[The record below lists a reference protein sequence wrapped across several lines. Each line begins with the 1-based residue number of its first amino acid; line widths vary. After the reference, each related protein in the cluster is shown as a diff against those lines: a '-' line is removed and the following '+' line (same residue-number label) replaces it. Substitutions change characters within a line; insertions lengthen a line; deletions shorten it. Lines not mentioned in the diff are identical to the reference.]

1 MDRKEGITMT
11 DAQRDELLIDISKQV
26 KEQNEHMQKHDKLL
40 IDISKQVKGHDKL
53 LIDISK
59 QIKKQ
64 NEHMQEHDKLLID
77 MSKQIKEQSEQIK
90 EQNEHLKN
98 HDNLFEKMFN
108 EIKEVKA
115 EQRNLSRT
123 VAKIEV
129 EHGEKLQIL
138 LDVVTGQEQKNK
150 EFEKRFEDDERILDR
165 HSDEIYYLKLKENKI
180 KPIL

>member
-1 MDRKEGITMT
+1 MT

-40 IDISKQVKGHDKL
+40 IDISKQVKGHDEL

-59 QIKKQ
+59 QV
-64 NEHMQEHDKLLID
+64 
-77 MSKQIKEQSEQIK
+77 KEQSEQIK

-98 HDNLFEKMFN
+98 HDNLFKKVFN

-150 EFEKRFEDDERILDR
+150 EFEKRFEDDERILNR

>member
-1 MDRKEGITMT
+1 MT
-11 DAQRDELLIDISKQV
+11 DTQRDELLLNMSNQIKEQNEHMKGHDELLIDISKHM
-26 KEQNEHMQKHDKLL
+26 KEQDEHMKKHDDLL
-40 IDISKQVKGHDKL
+40 L
-53 LIDISK
+53 
-59 QIKKQ
+59 
-64 NEHMQEHDKLLID
+64 D
-77 MSKQIKEQSEQIK
+77 MS
-90 EQNEHLKN
+90 NHLTK
-98 HDNLFEKMFN
+98 HDDLFEKVFS
-108 EIKEVKA
+108 EIKEVKE

-165 HSDEIYYLKLKENKI
+165 HSDEIYYLKLKAAKR